1 MTAEHARGGDIL
13 SRIVAGKRA
22 AARGLPDFKT
32 AMREARRVPPPM
44 DFAAALRE
52 AAAGT
57 GGGVGRFPVV
67 AEIKRRSP
75 SAGVLREGDF
85 CPAEIAG
92 RYADCGAACLSVL
105 TDAEHFGGADSHLEE
120 ARTASGLP
128 CLRKDFVA
136 DARQIPQ
143 SRILGA
149 DAILLIM
156 AALPDDGEV
165 LEFARAAEDLGMCVL
180 AETHD
185 EADLSRALRIPGAL
199 IGVNNRDL
207 RTFDVSL
214 DATFRLAPRA
224 REAGLFVISESGID
238 SAESVSRLREH
249 GADAFLIGG
258 ALMRSPD
265 PGAALRAL
273 FES

>member
-1 MTAEHARGGDIL
+1 MTAAEKTGGGIL
-13 SRIVAGKRA
+13 SRIVSGKRA
-22 AARGLPDFKT
+22 MARSLPDVRS
-32 AMREARRVPPPM
+32 AMREAMALPPPM
-44 DFAAALRE
+44 DFAAALQG
-52 AAAGT
+52 AAGEE
-57 GGGVGRFPVV
+57 GGGRLPVV

-75 SAGVLREGDF
+75 SAGLLRAGDF
-85 CPAEIAG
+85 NPAEIA
-92 RYADCGAACLSVL
+92 RSYAESGAACLSVL
-105 TDAEHFGGADSHLEE
+105 TDAEHFGGADSHLML
-120 ARTASGLP
+120 AREASGLP
-128 CLRKDFVA
+128 CLRKDFIA

-165 LEFARAAEDLGMCVL
+165 MEFARLAADLGMRVL

-185 EADLSRALRIPGAL
+185 EEDLSRALRLPGVL

-207 RTFDVSL
+207 RTFNVSL

-224 REAGLFVISESGID
+224 KDAGRFVISESGID
-238 SAESVSRLREH
+238 SADAVSQLREH

-265 PGAALRAL
+265 PGAALRSL
-273 FES
+273 F

>member
-32 AMREARRVPPPM
+32 AMREAMRVPPPM

-52 AAAGT
+52 AAASEG
-57 GGGVGRFPVV
+57 GRFPVV

-120 ARTASGLP
+120 ARAAAGLP

-165 LEFARAAEDLGMCVL
+165 LEFARAAGDLGMCVL

-224 REAGLFVISESGID
+224 REAGRFVISESGID
-238 SAESVSRLREH
+238 SAESVSRLRAH